1 MARLLILYASREGQ
15 TARIVERMADIAR
28 GRGHAVE
35 IVRCRRFSVPP
46 SPDPFAGVLVG
57 GSIHLGRHERS
68 LERFVAAH
76 HDVLERLPAGF
87 FSVSLSAASPRAEVR
102 AAAQGYVDD
111 FLQETGWH
119 PRVTASFAGALA
131 YTRYGPLKRWFMR
144 RVVARHSDDTDTRR
158 DYEYTDWE
166 AVGRFAAAFLDRLE
180 RWPE

>member
-15 TARIVERMADIAR
+15 TARIVERMAVIAL
-28 GRGHAVE
+28 GRGHEVE
-35 IVRCRRFSVPP
+35 VDRCPRFSVPP

-68 LERFVAAH
+68 LERFVIAH

-102 AAAQGYVDD
+102 AAAQGYLDD

-119 PRVTASFAGALA
+119 PQATAIFAGALA
-131 YTRYGPLKRWFMR
+131 YTRYGPLKRWIMR
-144 RVVARHSDDTDTRR
+144 RIVAREGGDTDTSR
-158 DYEYTDWE
+158 DHEYTDWE
-166 AVGRFAAAFLDRLE
+166 AVERYTATFLAPLE
-180 RWPE
+180 RGPE